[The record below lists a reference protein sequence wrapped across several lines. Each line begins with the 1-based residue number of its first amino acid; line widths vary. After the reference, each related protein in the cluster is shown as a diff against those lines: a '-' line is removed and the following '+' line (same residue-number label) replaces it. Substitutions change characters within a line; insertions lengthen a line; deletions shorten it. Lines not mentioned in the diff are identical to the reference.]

1 MGIPA
6 LWKDKWVG
14 IHFSLVGK
22 LREKRWSAS
31 GSWKKDKLLY
41 FFHNHSHSYRI
52 PSCCY
57 ALGLPEYFYYSYL
70 LPFYI
75 LTFLKDRK
83 AKDLKFSYSCSQL
96 WRVDV
101 YNAQHTVN
109 LVCTGTISLA
119 YFIISSD
126 LENATSVCW
135 NKREKTTVLQFW
147 RPEALKP
154 VKVYHFKGILNIWC
168 ELNYLDRV
176 GVLFGLVLMGVLIWF
191 WFL

>member
-14 IHFSLVGK
+14 IHFSLAGK

-57 ALGLPEYFYYSYL
+57 ALGLPEYSYYSYL

-109 LVCTGTISLA
+109 LVCTGTSIFH
-119 YFIISSD
+119 YF
-126 LENATSVCW
+126 
-135 NKREKTTVLQFW
+135 
-147 RPEALKP
+147 
-154 VKVYHFKGILNIWC
+154 
-168 ELNYLDRV
+168 
-176 GVLFGLVLMGVLIWF
+176 F
-191 WFL
+191 WFGKCYICVLEQERKDHGAAVLKAWSFEACQSLSF